1 MPSIILG
8 GSVKDTKDVVIYIA
22 GSISGDPNYKRK
34 FRKAEKHL
42 REMGFDKVINPICV
56 TDNLPYECYA
66 PISIG
71 FVQAC
76 DCLFVLRDWKE
87 SKGARAEVAYAE
99 MLGKEIFY
107 EENIL
112 NLEIKGE

>member
-1 MPSIILG
+1 MKNIILTLIL
-8 GSVKDTKDVVIYIA
+8 VHT
-22 GSISGDPNYKRK
+22 
-34 FRKAEKHL
+34 
-42 REMGFDKVINPICV
+42 
-56 TDNLPYECYA
+56 
-66 PISIG
+66 
-71 FVQAC
+71 C

-107 EENIL
+107 EENIP

>member
-1 MPSIILG
+1 M
-8 GSVKDTKDVVIYIA
+8 KDTKGVVIYIV
-22 GSISGDPNYKRK
+22 GSISGDPNYKMK

-42 REMGFDKVINPICV
+42 REMRFDKVINPICV

-76 DCLFVLRDWKE
+76 DCLFVLGDWKE

-107 EENIL
+107 EENIP

>member
-1 MPSIILG
+1 MEDK
-8 GSVKDTKDVVIYIA
+8 KDTVIYIV

-34 FRKAEKHL
+34 FKKAEKHL
-42 REMGFDKVINPICV
+42 REMGFDKVISPTCV
-56 TDNLPYECYA
+56 PDNLPYECYA

-71 FVQAC
+71 FVQTC

-107 EENIL
+107 EENIP

>member
-1 MPSIILG
+1 MD
-8 GSVKDTKDVVIYIA
+8 DTKDKVFYVVGKIT
-22 GSISGDPNYKRK
+22 GDADYKVK
-34 FRKAEKHL
+34 FANASNFLKEKTGHE
-42 REMGFDKVINPICV
+42 RIIIPTCV
-56 TDNLPYECYA
+56 PDNLPYECYA

-76 DCLFVLRDWKE
+76 DCLFVLRDWKD

-107 EENIL
+107 EEKIPGL
-112 NLEIKGE
+112 KI

>member
-1 MPSIILG
+1 M
-8 GSVKDTKDVVIYIA
+8 KDTKDKVFYIV
-22 GSISGDPNYKRK
+22 GKITGDKNYKTK
-34 FRKAEKHL
+34 FYNAYKFLTEKTGH
-42 REMGFDKVINPICV
+42 DKVISPTC
-56 TDNLPYECYA
+56 TPDNLPYECYA

-76 DCLFVLRDWKE
+76 DCLFVLRDWRE

-99 MLGKEIFY
+99 MLGKKIFY
-107 EENIL
+107 EEKIS